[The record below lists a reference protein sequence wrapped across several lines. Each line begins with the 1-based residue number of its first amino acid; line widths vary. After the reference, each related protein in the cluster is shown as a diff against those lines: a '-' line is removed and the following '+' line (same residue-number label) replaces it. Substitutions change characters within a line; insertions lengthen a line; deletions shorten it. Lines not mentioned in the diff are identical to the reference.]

1 MVLSLGLA
9 IVGLLICLIP
19 SETVVVIGVFLYGAG
34 LDISYSC
41 VFTLVTEFFAEK
53 DRGFFYNIIGLS
65 FATGI
70 FINPVFFYLIDSW
83 KPIVLTAFILPIL
96 VAALGF
102 ICGGHSNRTD
112 RLQKALVHLG
122 CLLEDC

>member
-41 VFTLVTEFFAEK
+41 VFTLVT
-53 DRGFFYNIIGLS
+53 
-65 FATGI
+65 
-70 FINPVFFYLIDSW
+70 
-83 KPIVLTAFILPIL
+83 
-96 VAALGF
+96 
-102 ICGGHSNRTD
+102 
-112 RLQKALVHLG
+112 
-122 CLLEDC
+122 

>member
-1 MVLSLGLA
+1 MDYGPQSRISDSWLA
-9 IVGLLICLIP
+9 TPTICLIP

-102 ICGGHSNRTD
+102 IFY
-112 RLQKALVHLG
+112 V
-122 CLLEDC
+122 EDTPIELIAYKKP